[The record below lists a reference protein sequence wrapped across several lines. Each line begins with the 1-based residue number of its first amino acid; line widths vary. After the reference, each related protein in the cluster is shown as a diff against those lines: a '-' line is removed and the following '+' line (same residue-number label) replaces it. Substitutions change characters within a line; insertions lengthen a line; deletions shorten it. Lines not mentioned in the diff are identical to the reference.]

1 MMLRYL
7 ARRLFLLSFVLIALT
22 VFSFSLN
29 FMFPGD
35 FLTNI
40 TGLRDISNE
49 QREELSKIYGL
60 NQSYFSQYLDYVRRI
75 FSGDWG
81 LSFASQQPVIGE
93 VAMVLPATV
102 ELAGY
107 ALLVSLVL
115 GIPSGIIA
123 AVRKDKWLDKAISGF
138 ALVGYSVPI
147 FWWALLLI
155 MLFSLKLGWLPT
167 SGRLGVLYEIP
178 HQTGF
183 MLIDIWL
190 SDVAYKQA
198 AFRNALIHLALPT
211 LVLATYP
218 TTVMMRFVRESM
230 IQVLEQNYIKTARA
244 KGLNRLQVLYKH
256 GLRNALLPVTRQIG
270 LQFSTLITLAM
281 ITEVVFSWPGIGQWL
296 IDSIYQRNFTAIQ
309 AGVLVISTL
318 VIVVN
323 ISTEILHTLF
333 NPLARKF

>member
-7 ARRLFLLSFVLIALT
+7 ARRLFLISFVLIALT

-49 QREELSKIYGL
+49 QRDALSQTYGF

-115 GIPSGIIA
+115 GVPSGIIA